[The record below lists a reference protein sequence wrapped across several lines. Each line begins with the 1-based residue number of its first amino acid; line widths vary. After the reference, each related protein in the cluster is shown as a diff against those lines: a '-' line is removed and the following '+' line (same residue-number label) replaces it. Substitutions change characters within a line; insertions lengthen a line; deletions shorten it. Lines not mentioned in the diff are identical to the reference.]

1 MYEEDK
7 TTANELLTW
16 LTKVKAESVLK
27 DLDDILEAHF
37 DAPEHMRDARLI
49 PGSDVK
55 VKWCEHWSEYV
66 LLARQRELNEAEVF
80 GTLRPIRGMELVELG
95 FQDVQFPEYYVK
107 KAEVQ

>member
-7 TTANELLTW
+7 KTANELLTW
-16 LTKVKAESVLK
+16 LTKIKAESVLK

-66 LLARQRELNEAEVF
+66 LLACQRELNEAEVF
-80 GTLRPIRGMELVELG
+80 GTLSRFVAWG
-95 FQDVQFPEYYVK
+95 
-107 KAEVQ
+107 

>member
-1 MYEEDK
+1 MK
-7 TTANELLTW
+7 KTANELLTW
-16 LTKVKAESVLK
+16 LTKIKAESVLK

-66 LLARQRELNEAEVF
+66 LLACQRELNEA
-80 GTLRPIRGMELVELG
+80 GG
-95 FQDVQFPEYYVK
+95 FRHFEADSWHGVSRARIPGGAVSRILC
-107 KAEVQ
+107 